1 MRRAAVL
8 VSAGLPRCWRR
19 AASAQ
24 NDRPRNLILFVPD
37 GLRGRIVTP
46 QTAPTMAEVRD
57 KGVNFKNSHSLF
69 PTFTTANASAMA
81 TGHHL
86 GDTGDFS
93 NTIYTGYPV
102 EAAGGTVTPFL
113 ESDPVLRDVDEHFGG
128 DYLNEETVLKMA
140 RAKGYSTAAMGKL
153 GPTLIFDHTDKIG
166 ADGLHSIVIDD
177 ATGSK
182 NGVPLSQEMQAA
194 LTKAGLPLVTPSRG
208 ESAKAGD
215 AKTPGTLVPNTAQ
228 QAYFADVATKV
239 VLPMFKARNKP
250 FVLVFWSRDPDG
262 SQHNNGDS
270 LNTVTPGINGPT
282 SIAGIHNADDNLA
295 QLRKALDDLGLAAS
309 TNIIISSDH
318 GFSTISKESK
328 SSPAAKASYDDT
340 PKDFL
345 PMGFL
350 AIDLA
355 KALDLPLFDPND
367 KNARVA
373 DNAHPK
379 AGNGLLGND
388 PDKPD
393 LVVANNGGSDLIY
406 LPNKDKKLA
415 ARTIKALLEQD
426 YVSGLFV
433 DDKLGR
439 FPGTLEMSQ
448 LGLKGKAVTPTPSI
462 VVNFR
467 SYTTGCDEPTNCS
480 VEVADTVLRQGQG
493 MHGSFGR
500 GDTMNFTAAIGPD
513 FKAGYVDPL
522 PVSNADVGMTIA
534 QLMGLHTAAAGGLI
548 GRVMSEA
555 LPNGII
561 PKAADGNDHLQ
572 AGSQR
577 TADDREVPARA
588 VATLF
593 RCGGISG
600 ANGRPR
606 SRRRQTKNGGE
617 ITPPSQLC
625 RFPGDGYIPMSNT
638 FGRCASGNAA
648 APTMVAT
655 ILIRVR
661 LLRCLPRIWLA
672 IHSSIS
678 VSTST
683 ARSAPSFRSR
693 CPATAQRCAAAPA
706 SRTRR
711 PRDARLPWPTG
722 RRNVRRRCA
731 RRRHR

>member
-1 MRRAAVL
+1 MRRAVIL
-8 VSAGLPRCWRR
+8 LSAGLLTL
-19 AASAQ
+19 SAGTALAQ
-24 NDRPRNLILFVPD
+24 KMTPHNLILFVPD

-46 QTAPTMAEVRD
+46 QTAPAMAEVRD

-81 TGHHL
+81 TGHYL

-93 NTIYTGYPV
+93 NTIYTGFASAP
-102 EAAGGTVTPFL
+102 AGDTVVPFL
-113 ESDPVLRDVDEHFGG
+113 ENDAVLGDVDEHFGG

-140 RAKGYSTAAMGKL
+140 RAKGYSTAAIGKL
-153 GPTLIFDHTDKIG
+153 GPTLIFDHTDKPG

-177 ATGSK
+177 STGGK
-182 NGVPLSQEMQAA
+182 AGVPLSQEMQAA
-194 LTKAGLPLVTPSRG
+194 LTKANLALAAPSRG
-208 ESAKAGD
+208 DNGKAGD

-228 QAYFADVATKV
+228 QAYFADVASKI

-262 SQHNNGDS
+262 TQHNTGDS

-282 SIAGIHNADDNLA
+282 SMAGIKNADDNLA

-309 TNIIISSDH
+309 TNIIIASDH

-328 SSPAAKASYDDT
+328 TSPSAKVAYDDT

-373 DNAHPK
+373 ADAHPK
-379 AGNGLLGND
+379 AGNGLLGSD
-388 PDKPD
+388 PTKPD
-393 LVVANNGGSDLIY
+393 LVVATNGGSDLIY
-406 LPNKDKKLA
+406 LPNRDKKLA
-415 ARTIKALLEQD
+415 ARTIKALLDQD

-448 LGLKGKAVTPTPSI
+448 LGLKGKAVTPNPSI

-467 SYTTGCDEPTNCS
+467 SYVEGCEEPTNCS
-480 VEVADTVLRQGQG
+480 VEIADTVLRQGQG

-500 GDTMNFTAAIGPD
+500 GDTMNFMAAIGPD
-513 FKAGYVDPL
+513 FKAGYVDAL
-522 PVSNADVGMTIA
+522 PVSNADVGVTIA
-534 QLMGLHTAAAGGLI
+534 QLLDLHPAGAGGLT

-561 PKAADGNDHLQ
+561 PKAADGNIVSKPAANGLQ
-572 AGSQR
+572 TVVKFQRVLSQR
-577 TADDREVPARA
+577 YFD
-588 VATLF
+588 VA
-593 RCGGISG
+593 G
-600 ANGRPR
+600 
-606 SRRRQTKNGGE
+606 
-617 ITPPSQLC
+617 
-625 RFPGDGYIPMSNT
+625 FPGRTVGLDAEAGKQK
-638 FGRCASGNAA
+638 
-648 APTMVAT
+648 
-655 ILIRVR
+655 
-661 LLRCLPRIWLA
+661 
-672 IHSSIS
+672 
-678 VSTST
+678 T
-683 ARSAPSFRSR
+683 A
-693 CPATAQRCAAAPA
+693 
-706 SRTRR
+706 
-711 PRDARLPWPTG
+711 G
-722 RRNVRRRCA
+722 K
-731 RRRHR
+731 